1 MVKYDWYD
9 PNRKVKESDI
19 GKPGTNLTVAD
30 IRYSTLGVGYAY
42 YMNDNV
48 KLVLYYEF
56 VTNEP
61 TQLPGYTTDIKDNI
75 FTCRI
80 QYRF

>member
-9 PNRKVKESDI
+9 PNIDVQESDI
-19 GKPGTNLTVAD
+19 GKPGSNITVAD
-30 IRYSTLGVGYAY
+30 IKYTTLGIGYGWY
-42 YMNDNV
+42 FNDNM
-48 KLVLYYEF
+48 KLVLYYDI
-56 VTNEP
+56 VKNEL
-61 TQLPGYTTDIKDNI
+61 TQIPGYTTDIKDNI